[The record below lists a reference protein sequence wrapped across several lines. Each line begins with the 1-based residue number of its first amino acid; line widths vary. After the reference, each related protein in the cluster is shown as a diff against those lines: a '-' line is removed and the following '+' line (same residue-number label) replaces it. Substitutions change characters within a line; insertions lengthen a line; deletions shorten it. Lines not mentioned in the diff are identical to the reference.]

1 MIELTNNPSSRPH
14 SQQFLRRRKF
24 LFILPFL
31 VVPFLTMA
39 FWSLGGG
46 SGEFSGSAADS
57 TGFNSELPQAKLDA
71 SQAENKLSYY
81 DQAMK
86 DSTGAIR
93 NNLGFEAD
101 TLSTGSIRAI
111 APPDENETLIA
122 RKLEQINR
130 EINRPEEPRFNQ
142 SSGTSR
148 TDTAMTGDVDRLE
161 ALMNSMNGSNGNDPE
176 MQQLN
181 ALMEKILDIQHPD
194 RAREKIKEQSLKNK
208 AHAYPVN
215 APGKTEVISHFATA
229 TGDTAR
235 KVLQVK
241 TAASKGFFGLE
252 EESSDAVAGNAI
264 RAIVE
269 QTQTVVTGGELK
281 IRVLDEIY
289 IAGILIPKGQLVSG
303 TVTLGGE
310 RLIVE
315 IPSIRYLNNIFP
327 VALTAYNLDGLE
339 GIYIPGTIS
348 RDAAKQ
354 GADNAVQ
361 ELQMMTLDPS
371 LSAQAASAGI
381 EAAKGLFSRKVK
393 LVKVT
398 VKTGYQ
404 ILLKDSSNQNL

>member
-46 SGEFSGSAADS
+46 SGEVSGSVQDS
-57 TGFNSELPQAKLDA
+57 TGFNSQLPQAKLDA

-81 DQAMK
+81 DQALK

-130 EINRPEEPRFNQ
+130 EINRPEEPQFNQ
-142 SSGTSR
+142 SSSTSS
-148 TDTAMTGDVDRLE
+148 TDAGMTGDVDRLE

-181 ALMEKILDIQHPD
+181 AMMEKILDIQHPD

-208 AHAYPVN
+208 VHAYPVN
-215 APGKTEVISHFATA
+215 APGKTEVISHFA

-241 TAASKGFFGLE
+241 TAASKGFYGLKE
-252 EESSDAVAGNAI
+252 DSGDALAGNAI
-264 RAIVE
+264 RATVE

-303 TVTLGGE
+303 TATLSGE

-327 VALTAYNLDGLE
+327 VALSAYNLDGLE

-398 VKTGYQ
+398 VKAGYQ
-404 ILLKDSSNQNL
+404 ILLKDSSN